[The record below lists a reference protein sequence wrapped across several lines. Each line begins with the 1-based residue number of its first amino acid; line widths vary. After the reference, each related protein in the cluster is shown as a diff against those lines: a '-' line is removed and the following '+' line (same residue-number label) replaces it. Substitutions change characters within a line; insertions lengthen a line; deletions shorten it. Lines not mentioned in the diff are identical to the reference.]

1 MGPGLAFQLFYMVA
15 FWALF
20 LEHGKCQ
27 VLYQVFSPL
36 DYGLDKS
43 EKITCYA
50 DYSLLISHTCCTCS
64 VMHRVFKQTQNDG
77 RHG

>member
-1 MGPGLAFQLFYMVA
+1 MGSGLAFQLFYMVA

-36 DYGLDKS
+36 DFGLDKS
-43 EKITCYA
+43 EKNNMLC
-50 DYSLLISHTCCTCS
+50 
-64 VMHRVFKQTQNDG
+64 
-77 RHG
+77 